1 MEGDPQPLVHPV
13 SQPES
18 QQLDDLR
25 PPNSLLSKPPHL
37 RAGLQPL
44 SQLATSQ
51 PQVGASQPQVG
62 ASQPQAGS
70 QAESQHALFFLP
82 NNLLSKPPPLGA
94 EPQPLSQLG
103 VSQPQVGASQPQAGS
118 AAQPQGVSQPQA
130 GSAAQPQG
138 ASASQAGS
146 HGHAD
151 SAPQVGSVEQQGAS
165 LPQLGASQHA
175 VSQPQPLEP
184 NMRSNRSKPK
194 LWVVIR
200 QPKAIV
206 KVKVIRFMKPR
217 LPVAHALSCSRC
229 FGFENFKPRAVE
241 SKLGRG
247 RWTKSPSIKPQCLG

>member
-1 MEGDPQPLVHPV
+1 MDGDPQPQPLAQPV
-13 SQPES
+13 SQPLS
-18 QQLDDLR
+18 QQLDLR
-25 PPNSLLSKPPHL
+25 PPNSLLSRPPLL

-82 NNLLSKPPPLGA
+82 NNLLSKPPRLGA
-94 EPQPLSQLG
+94 KAQPLSQLG
-103 VSQPQVGASQPQAGS
+103 TSQPQVGASH
-118 AAQPQGVSQPQA
+118 PQA

-138 ASASQAGS
+138 ASAPQAGS
-146 HGHAD
+146 AAQPPQGASAPQAGSQGHAD
-151 SAPQVGSVEQQGAS
+151 SAPQVGPVEQQGAS

-200 QPKAIV
+200 HPSAIV

-217 LPVAHALSCSRC
+217 LPVAHALSGSRC
-229 FGFENFKPRAVE
+229 RGFSN
-241 SKLGRG
+241 
-247 RWTKSPSIKPQCLG
+247 